1 MSSMMLPEYARSIV
15 DFVADDDGLS
25 VVEYVVG
32 AALLA
37 LAIGILFAEY
47 DTKLISKIDAA
58 LS

>member
-1 MSSMMLPEYARSIV
+1 MMLPEYARSIV
-15 DFVADDDGLS
+15 EFVADDDGLS

-47 DTKLISKIDAA
+47 DTKLISKIEAA